1 VTKVAAIDVDVNNL
15 FCFKKK
21 KNLQVMGDNVIMV
34 IWYFDGM
41 ALVCV
46 R

>member
-1 VTKVAAIDVDVNNL
+1 VTKVATIDVDVNL
-15 FCFKKK
+15 FCFLKFYF
-21 KNLQVMGDNVIMV
+21 LQVMGDNVIMV

-46 R
+46 W